1 VPRNDDG
8 EFELILGNRQLMSVF
23 FIVVILLGVFFAMGY
38 IVGRNSSPV
47 TTPEVASHR
56 TDTKPTPD
64 AIPSSRETP
73 RATAAPADAARESAP
88 RESTAPREAAVPREN
103 DTPKEAPQPAE
114 TASQQGPATRPAPP
128 VEPVP
133 APAPAKTPSRV
144 ATSGQPEPGRTY
156 LQLSAI
162 DHDKAEIMV
171 ELLHKKNFPAIAAEI
186 PEKPG
191 VFRVLVGPVSDV
203 NKTRADLQ
211 NASFPGKEA
220 LQKNF

>member
-38 IVGRNSSPV
+38 IVGRNAAPV
-47 TTPEVASHR
+47 GAPEVASR
-56 TDTKPTPD
+56 RLDPKPVD
-64 AIPSSRETP
+64 ADSPSPARET
-73 RATAAPADAARESAP
+73 TKAAPAD
-88 RESTAPREAAVPREN
+88 V
-103 DTPKEAPQPAE
+103 PKEADSQPRE
-114 TASQQGPATRPAPP
+114 TASQQGPATKPAPP
-128 VEPVP
+128 SEP
-133 APAPAKTPSRV
+133 APAPAPVKTASRE
-144 ATSGQPEPGRTY
+144 ATSSEPQSGRPY

-162 DHDKAEIMV
+162 DHDKAELMV
-171 ELLHKKNFPAIAAEI
+171 EMLRKKNFPAIAAEI

-203 NKTRADLQ
+203 AKTRADLQ

-220 LQKNF
+220 LVKTF

>member
-1 VPRNDDG
+1 VPRNEDG
-8 EFELILGNRQLMSVF
+8 EFELLLGNRQLMSVF

-47 TTPEVASHR
+47 TGPEVASR
-56 TDTKPTPD
+56 RPEPKPVAPD
-64 AIPSSRETP
+64 ISP
-73 RATAAPADAARESAP
+73 AP
-88 RESTAPREAAVPREN
+88 RETEAPAAAATKEAAA
-103 DTPKEAPQPAE
+103 PKE
-114 TASQQGPATRPAPP
+114 TASQQGPATKPAPP
-128 VEPVP
+128 EPA
-133 APAPAKTPSRV
+133 APAPAKTSSRV
-144 ATSGQPEPGRTY
+144 ATSGQPESGKTY

-171 ELLHKKNFPAIAAEI
+171 ELLRKKSFSAIAAEI

-191 VFRVLVGPVSDV
+191 VFRVLVGPVAEADV

-220 LQKNF
+220 VKRTF

>member
-47 TTPEVASHR
+47 GAPEVASR
-56 TDTKPTPD
+56 GSDTKPVDGDT
-64 AIPSSRETP
+64 SSPVKRQTA
-73 RATAAPADAARESAP
+73 RDSAAPADVAQETDSQ
-88 RESTAPREAAVPREN
+88 
-103 DTPKEAPQPAE
+103 PKE
-114 TASQQGPATRPAPP
+114 TAAQQGPATRPAPP
-128 VEPVP
+128 PEPAP
-133 APAPAKTPSRV
+133 APAPAKASPS
-144 ATSGQPEPGRTY
+144 AAASDQPESGRTY

-171 ELLHKKNFPAIAAEI
+171 ELLRKKKFSAIAAEI

-191 VFRVLVGPVSDV
+191 VFRVLVGPISDADI
-203 NKTRADLQ
+203 NKTRAALQ
-211 NASFPGKEA
+211 DASFPGKEA
-220 LQKNF
+220 VKRTF

>member
-38 IVGRNSSPV
+38 IVGRNASPV
-47 TTPEVASHR
+47 GAPEVASR
-56 TDTKPTPD
+56 QPETKPADTP
-64 AIPSSRETP
+64 PSTRE
-73 RATAAPADAARESAP
+73 AAAPAEAP
-88 RESTAPREAAVPREN
+88 VETAPQQAPAA
-103 DTPKEAPQPAE
+103 K
-114 TASQQGPATRPAPP
+114 PAPP
-128 VEPVP
+128 PEPV
-133 APAPAKTPSRV
+133 APAPAKASARV
-144 ATSGQPEPGRTY
+144 STSDQPESGKTY

-171 ELLHKKNFPAIAAEI
+171 ELLRKKSFRAIAAEI

-191 VFRVLVGPVSDV
+191 VFRVLVGPISDADV

-220 LQKNF
+220 VKRTF

>member
-47 TTPEVASHR
+47 GTPEVASR
-56 TDTKPTPD
+56 TSETKPVD
-64 AIPSSRETP
+64 ADTSSSTKRETA
-73 RATAAPADAARESAP
+73 RETAREATPPADA
-88 RESTAPREAAVPREN
+88 
-103 DTPKEAPQPAE
+103 PKE
-114 TASQQGPATRPAPP
+114 TASQQGPATK
-128 VEPVP
+128 P
-133 APAPAKTPSRV
+133 APAPEPVAAAPVKTPSRS
-144 ATSGQPEPGRTY
+144 ATSSEPQAGRTY

-171 ELLHKKNFPAIAAEI
+171 ELLRKKNFSAIAAEI

-191 VFRVLVGPVSDV
+191 VFRVLVGPISDADIA
-203 NKTRADLQ
+203 KTRASLTE
-211 NASFPGKEA
+211 ASFPGKDA
-220 LQKNF
+220 VKRTF

>member
-47 TTPEVASHR
+47 GAPDVASHR
-56 TDTKPTPD
+56 PD
-64 AIPSSRETP
+64 AKPVDADTSAPTRET
-73 RATAAPADAARESAP
+73 TKSAPAD
-88 RESTAPREAAVPREN
+88 V
-103 DTPKEAPQPAE
+103 PKEADSQPKE
-114 TASQQGPATRPAPP
+114 TASQQGPATKPP
-128 VEPVP
+128 PPPEP
-133 APAPAKTPSRV
+133 APAPAPVKTASRT
-144 ATSGQPEPGRTY
+144 ATSSEPQPGRPY

-162 DHDKAEIMV
+162 DHDKAELMV
-171 ELLHKKNFPAIAAEI
+171 EMAELMVEMLRKKNFSAIAAEI

-203 NKTRADLQ
+203 AKTRAELQ

-220 LQKNF
+220 LVKTF

>member
-1 VPRNDDG
+1 MPRNDDG

-47 TTPEVASHR
+47 GAPDVASHR
-56 TDTKPTPD
+56 PD
-64 AIPSSRETP
+64 AKPVDADTSAPTRETTKS
-73 RATAAPADAARESAP
+73 AQAD
-88 RESTAPREAAVPREN
+88 V
-103 DTPKEAPQPAE
+103 PKEADSQPKE
-114 TASQQGPATRPAPP
+114 TASQQGPATKPP
-128 VEPVP
+128 PPPEP
-133 APAPAKTPSRV
+133 APAPAPVKTASRT
-144 ATSGQPEPGRTY
+144 ATSSEPQPGRPY

-162 DHDKAEIMV
+162 DHDKAELMV
-171 ELLHKKNFPAIAAEI
+171 EMLRKKNFSAIAAEI

-203 NKTRADLQ
+203 AKMRAELQ

-220 LQKNF
+220 LVKTF

>member
-1 VPRNDDG
+1 LPRNEDG
-8 EFELILGNRQLMSVF
+8 EFELLLGNRQLMSVF

-47 TTPEVASHR
+47 TTPDVASR
-56 TDTKPTPD
+56 RPEPKTVTSDV
-64 AIPSSRETP
+64 PSSGRDVP
-73 RATAAPADAARESAP
+73 RDTAAPAAAS
-88 RESTAPREAAVPREN
+88 
-103 DTPKEAPQPAE
+103 KEAPAPKENDAPKE
-114 TASQQGPATRPAPP
+114 TASQQGPATAPAAQPAPVAAPAPP
-128 VEPVP
+128 K
-133 APAPAKTPSRV
+133 ASARV
-144 ATSGQPEPGRTY
+144 ATSGQPESGKTY

-171 ELLHKKNFPAIAAEI
+171 ELLRKKNFPAIAAEI

-191 VFRVLVGPVSDV
+191 VFRVLVGPVPEADV

-220 LQKNF
+220 VKRTF